1 MLDWLS
7 TPDGRLFVSVL
18 AKLGISVLLGG
29 LVGLERELHG
39 RPAGIRTHML
49 VALGATLF
57 SEVSRAFAPSDA
69 ARIAA
74 QIVTGIGFLGAGTI
88 LRTGGEVRG
97 LTSAASIWAVAA
109 IAMAVSLGGVFLA
122 IATTATVLALATL
135 RFVYLLE
142 NRIAPSLKEH
152 DLIIALDSRDRL
164 AGVCEAIQK
173 QAGRIGGV
181 RILRDDASSAEIEL
195 ELHGSAAEMMRAVTA
210 CPGVL
215 AASWKK

>member
-122 IATTATVLALATL
+122 IGTTATVLALATL

-173 QAGRIGGV
+173 RAGRIGGV

-195 ELHGSAAEMMRAVTA
+195 ELHGSAPEMMRAVTA